1 MFRPSQ
7 QPQAMPSFRIES
19 RHEGPVAGID
29 EAGRGPLA
37 GPVLAA
43 AVVLDRTRAKRSLL
57 RLLDDSKKL
66 APEERERAYRALR
79 RSEAVLIG
87 IGAASAREID
97 RFNILQASF
106 LAMRRAVAAL
116 PAPPALALV
125 DGNRPPRLPC
135 SVEIVVSGDS
145 LSYSIA
151 AASIVAKVTRDR
163 IMRLLDV
170 RHPGYGWATN
180 VGYSVPEHL
189 AALQALGPTAHHRF
203 SFAPLGRLL

>member
-1 MFRPSQ
+1 
-7 QPQAMPSFRIES
+7 MPSFRIES

-43 AVVLDRTRAKRSLL
+43 AVILDRTRAKRSLL

-87 IGAASAREID
+87 VGAASAREID

-116 PAPPALALV
+116 PAPPTLALV

-189 AALQALGPTAHHRF
+189 AALESLGPTPHHRF

>member
-1 MFRPSQ
+1 MPHFR
-7 QPQAMPSFRIES
+7 FENRFK
-19 RHEGPVAGID
+19 GPVAGVD

-43 AVVLDRTRAKRSLL
+43 AVILDRTRAKRSLL
-57 RLLDDSKKL
+57 RLLNDSKQL
-66 APEERERAYRALR
+66 TAEDREKAFQALR
-79 RSEAVLIG
+79 KSDAVAIG

-97 RFNILQASF
+97 RFNVLQATF

-116 PAPPALALV
+116 PEPPTIALV
-125 DGNRPPRLPC
+125 DGNRPPRLAC
-135 SVEIVVSGDS
+135 RVELIVSGDS

-151 AASIVAKVTRDR
+151 AASIIAKVTRDR
-163 IMRLLDV
+163 IMHRLHE

-189 AALQALGPTAHHRF
+189 AGLQKLGPTPHHRF

>member
-1 MFRPSQ
+1 
-7 QPQAMPSFRIES
+7 MPSFRIES
-19 RHEGPVAGID
+19 RHEGLVAGID

-43 AVVLDRTRAKRSLL
+43 AVILDRTRAKRSLL

-66 APEERERAYRALR
+66 TIEEREKAYRSLR
-79 RSEAVLIG
+79 KSDAVLIG
-87 IGAASAREID
+87 VGAASAREID

-116 PAPPALALV
+116 PTAPAMALV
-125 DGNRPPRLPC
+125 DGNRPPRLACP
-135 SVEIVVSGDS
+135 VQVVVSGDA

-151 AASIVAKVTRDR
+151 AASIIAKVTRDR
-163 IMRLLDV
+163 IMHRLDV

-180 VGYSVPEHL
+180 VGYSVPAHL
-189 AALQALGPTAHHRF
+189 AGLQKLGPTPHHRF

>member
-1 MFRPSQ
+1 MPHFR
-7 QPQAMPSFRIES
+7 FETRF
-19 RHEGPVAGID
+19 EGPVAGVD

-43 AVVLDRTRAKRSLL
+43 AVILDRTRAKRSLL
-57 RLLDDSKKL
+57 RLLNDSKQL
-66 APEERERAYRALR
+66 TAEDREKAFRALR
-79 RSEAVLIG
+79 KSDAVAIG

-97 RFNILQASF
+97 RFNILQATF

-116 PAPPALALV
+116 PAPPTIALV
-125 DGNRPPRLPC
+125 DGNRPPRLACP
-135 SVEIVVSGDS
+135 VELIISGDS

-151 AASIVAKVTRDR
+151 AASIIAKVTRDR
-163 IMRLLDV
+163 IMHRLHE

-189 AALQALGPTAHHRF
+189 AGLEKLGPTPHHRF

>member
-1 MFRPSQ
+1 
-7 QPQAMPSFRIES
+7 MPHFKFETRF
-19 RHEGPVAGID
+19 EGPVAGID

-37 GPVLAA
+37 GPVVAA
-43 AVVLDRTRAKRSLL
+43 AVILDRTLAKRRLL
-57 RLLDDSKKL
+57 RRLNDSKKL
-66 APEERERAYRALR
+66 TAEDRQAAYEALFD
-79 RSEAVLIG
+79 SDAVVIG

-97 RFNILQASF
+97 RFNILQATL

-116 PAPPALALV
+116 PAQPIAALV
-125 DGNRPPRLPC
+125 DGNQPPRLACP
-135 SVEIVVSGDS
+135 VETVISGDA

-163 IMRLLDV
+163 IMHRLHV
-170 RHPGYGWATN
+170 RHPGYGWSTN

-189 AALQALGPTAHHRF
+189 AGLQKLGPTPHHRF

>member
-1 MFRPSQ
+1 MPHFR
-7 QPQAMPSFRIES
+7 FETRF
-19 RHEGPVAGID
+19 EGPVAGVD

-43 AVVLDRTRAKRSLL
+43 AVILDRTRAKRSLL
-57 RLLDDSKKL
+57 RLLNDSKQL
-66 APEERERAYRALR
+66 TAEDREKAFRALR
-79 RSEAVLIG
+79 KSDAVAIG
-87 IGAASAREID
+87 VGAASAREID
-97 RFNILQASF
+97 RFNILQATF

-116 PAPPALALV
+116 PAPPTIALV
-125 DGNRPPRLPC
+125 DGNRPPRLACP
-135 SVEIVVSGDS
+135 VELIVSGDS

-151 AASIVAKVTRDR
+151 AASIIAKVTRDR
-163 IMRLLDV
+163 IMHRLHE

-189 AALQALGPTAHHRF
+189 AGLEKLGPTPHHRF

>member
-1 MFRPSQ
+1 
-7 QPQAMPSFRIES
+7 MPNFKFETRF
-19 RHEGPVAGID
+19 EGPVAGVD

-43 AVVLDRTRAKRSLL
+43 AVILDRTRAKRSLL
-57 RLLDDSKKL
+57 RLLNDSKQL
-66 APEERERAYRALR
+66 DAEDREKAFQALR
-79 RSEAVLIG
+79 RSDAAAIG

-97 RFNILQASF
+97 RFNILQATF

-116 PAPPALALV
+116 PAPPTVALV
-125 DGNRPPRLPC
+125 DGNRPPRLAC
-135 SVEIVVSGDS
+135 QVEVIVSGDS

-151 AASIVAKVTRDR
+151 AASIIAKVTRDR
-163 IMRLLDV
+163 IMHRLHE

-189 AALQALGPTAHHRF
+189 AGLEKLGPTPHHRF

>member
-1 MFRPSQ
+1 
-7 QPQAMPSFRIES
+7 MPNFRIEQ
-19 RHEGPVAGID
+19 RHEGFVAGVD

-43 AVVLDRTRAKRSLL
+43 AVIIDRTKARRGLL
-57 RLLDDSKKL
+57 RLLDDSKAL
-66 APEERERAYRALR
+66 TGEERQKAWLALKA
-79 RSEAVLIG
+79 SDAVAIG

-97 RFNILQASF
+97 RFNILQASL
-106 LAMRRAVAAL
+106 LAMRRAVVAL
-116 PAPPALALV
+116 PLPPTVALV
-125 DGNRPPRLPC
+125 DGNKAPRLACP
-135 SVEIVVSGDS
+135 VETVVSGDS

-151 AASIVAKVTRDR
+151 AASIVAKVTRDH

-180 VGYSVPEHL
+180 AGYSVPQHL
-189 AALQALGPTAHHRF
+189 AALRELGPTPHHRQ